1 MENNKDNLNFPG
13 LSYYDASV
21 KEWVKQQI
29 KKSTI
34 NPSEII
40 GKEDDPDTYITIY
53 GIKNYI
59 KNSLTWE
66 QLN

>member
-13 LSYYDASV
+13 LSYYDSSI

-29 KKSTI
+29 KKS
-34 NPSEII
+34 SVDFSKII
-40 GKEDDPDTYITIY
+40 GSENDPDTYNTIN

>member
-1 MENNKDNLNFPG
+1 MEDNKDLLNFPG

-29 KKSTI
+29 KKSSVDF
-34 NPSEII
+34 SEII
-40 GKEDDPDTYITIY
+40 GSENDPDTYNTIN

-59 KNSLTWE
+59 KNSITWE

>member
-1 MENNKDNLNFPG
+1 MKDNKDLLNFPG
-13 LSYYDASV
+13 LSYYDSSI
-21 KEWVKQQI
+21 KEWIKQQI

-34 NPSEII
+34 NSSEII
-40 GKEDDPDTYITIY
+40 GNENDPDTYNTIY
-53 GIKNYI
+53 GVKNYI

>member
-13 LSYYDASV
+13 LSYYDSSI

-29 KKSTI
+29 KKSSVDY
-34 NPSEII
+34 SEII
-40 GKEDDPDTYITIY
+40 GNPDDSDTCNTIN

>member
-1 MENNKDNLNFPG
+1 MKDNKDLLHFPG
-13 LSYYDASV
+13 LSYYDSSI

-29 KKSTI
+29 KKSSVDY
-34 NPSEII
+34 SEII
-40 GKEDDPDTYITIY
+40 GNPDDSDTHNTIN